1 MIIYFFLQ
9 PTAFDPRRSVLFIP
23 SSPPSIA
30 LKTSR
35 IMKHLNKMEDPSADQ
50 TNVLLSAAPSSLSPS
65 LPSVSSLNLFF
76 LRKL

>member
-1 MIIYFFLQ
+1 MIIFFFCSPQLSIHEGL
-9 PTAFDPRRSVLFIP
+9 RCLIP

-50 TNVLLSAAPSSLSPS
+50 TNVLLSAAPSSLSLSPLRL
-65 LPSVSSLNLFF
+65 LPKPLLSA
-76 LRKL
+76 